1 MKVAHKGIVFF
12 VLAAALSSCFD
23 PPEFPTTPEIEFESI
38 YFGETPDF
46 SDPDSI
52 VIAINFKDG
61 DGNLGLNKI
70 VTTNGDEIDNVND
83 PYHSSNFYLSDGGTS
98 LKEIGTETFYTDTFQ
113 NGIQEFVPIKIL
125 TTRNQSGKLLTLRN
139 QAGYSALPPLEKS
152 KTGCYLNYTRERVF
166 IFKDDWA
173 ILDSRYYLKDTLRD
187 AFGNLF
193 LSTRDTLYSL
203 PNPNHYSI
211 EVDFFIK
218 QPSHPDAG
226 ADGYRE
232 YDWRKE
238 LCTTFDGR
246 FSQLSDT
253 DTPLEGTIRY
263 AMKTTGFSSV
273 FGSFTIKLRISIKDR
288 DLNVSNIIYTPE
300 FTLAKIKAK

>member
-1 MKVAHKGIVFF
+1 VYKGIVFF
-12 VLAAALSSCFD
+12 VLAVVVSGCFD
-23 PPEFPTTPEIEFESI
+23 PPVFPTTPEIEFESI
-38 YFGETPDF
+38 YFGETPGQ
-46 SDPDSI
+46 SDPDSL

-61 DGNLGLNKI
+61 DGNVGINKI
-70 VTTNGDEIDNVND
+70 ITTNGDEIDNVND
-83 PYHSSNFYLSDGGTS
+83 PYHNSNFYLSDGGTS

-125 TTRNQSGKLLTLRN
+125 TTRNQSGKLVTLRN
-139 QAGYSALPPLEKS
+139 QAGYSGLPPLEIS
-152 KTGCYLNYTRERVF
+152 SLNCIDYTREKVF
-166 IFKDDWA
+166 IFESDWN

-187 AFGNLF
+187 AFGNQF
-193 LSTRDTLYSL
+193 ISIRDTLYFQV
-203 PNPNHYSI
+203 NPNHYTI

-232 YDWRKE
+232 YDWME
-238 LCTTFDGR
+238 EFCTTFDGR

-263 AMKTTGFSSV
+263 SMKSTGFPFIFSAY
-273 FGSFTIKLRISIKDR
+273 TMKLRISIKDR
-288 DLNVSNIIYTPE
+288 DLNVSNVIYTPE
-300 FTLAKIKAK
+300 FTLDKIKAK